1 MPSRS
6 ADVPHFSCGNR
17 MCPPGRVFTY
27 SDAQW
32 PANQQTSFS
41 ERGDE
46 CVAHRLLFSGHIIK
60 KFRGPSILQLNIED
74 LTASKMN
81 VLYHLATQLGAF
93 VILLQETHCTSA
105 EKLVLSNYQLAGFSL
120 SRKHGLATFV
130 HERLKWT
137 LYNQPPTT
145 SETEWLC
152 VDVDG
157 YKIVNIYKPPPTRLQ
172 VSDLP
177 VFTHPCRY
185 AGDFNC
191 PMSTGVI
198 TPTARM
204 ETGYWPG
211 QAAII
216 LPFST
221 IPRMNLVFTLGA
233 GTLALTRIL
242 PSPPS
247 VLIVACLIDAF
258 WRSFLGHN
266 IDLRL

>member
-1 MPSRS
+1 
-6 ADVPHFSCGNR
+6 
-17 MCPPGRVFTY
+17 MCQPGRVSTY
-27 SDAQW
+27 SDVQG
-32 PANQQTSFS
+32 PANQQASFS
-41 ERGDE
+41 GRGEE
-46 CVAHRLLFSGHIIK
+46 CVAHKLPSSGHIIK
-60 KFRGPSILQLNIED
+60 KFQGPSILQLNIEG
-74 LTASKMN
+74 LAASKMN
-81 VLYHLATQLGAF
+81 VLHHLATQLEAF

-137 LYNQPPTT
+137 LYDQSPTT

-157 YKIVNIYKPPPTRLQ
+157 YKIVNIYKLPPTRLQ

-177 VFTHPCRY
+177 VFTHPCLY

-191 PMSTGVI
+191 PMSIGVI
-198 TPTARM
+198 TPTSRM
-204 ETGYWPG
+204 ETAYWPG
-211 QAAII
+211 QAPTT
-216 LPFST
+216 LLSFT
-221 IPRMNLVFTLGA
+221 IPKMNLAFTQRA

-242 PSPPS
+242 PLPPS